1 MSKMS
6 PPGVPRGGSL
16 LSKIKLYTKLF
27 DSNVSELQALID
39 KLKGITDGLE
49 ATHRS
54 TTIGSL
60 SGGVIG
66 AAGGI
71 TSIVGAIL
79 APFTLGA
86 SLIVTGVGIG
96 VAVAGGV
103 TGAVSNITDMVRQKT
118 SRQEIEEILN
128 TFQKII
134 SPIIKCLKDIEV
146 LLNEVQAME
155 LNESS
160 TQRIQAIFGITRGA
174 GHAVELIR
182 LVNVVEMGKVAAQVS
197 RTVRAAA
204 AMTGVVSGL
213 FLLFDI
219 AFITKDV
226 IELRQIDK
234 EKKDGRRSAKTR
246 NPKMSSTVYRRI
258 YRKNSA
264 DSDSSADSN
273 LSIEQPPSIEH
284 CVPEDGSLL
293 TNINLYTTPF
303 DSNVSELQALIG
315 KLTGITDGL
324 ETTHRSATIGSLTW
338 GLIGAAGGITSIVG
352 AILAPFTLGTSLI
365 VTGVGIGVAVIGGV
379 TGAVS
384 NITDMVRQKT
394 SRQEIEEIL
403 NTFQKIISPIIK
415 CLKDIEVLL
424 NEVQT
429 MELNESSTQRIQA
442 IFGATRGTGHAAEL
456 IRLVNFAEIGA
467 VAAQISRTLRV
478 AAAMTGVISGLFL
491 LFDIAF
497 IIKDIKELREIYK
510 EEKDGSETSDIVKFI
525 QEMRNT
531 CDHLTGT
538 VKELRGHR
546 KKLNTEITAK
556 LQET

>member
-1 MSKMS
+1 MFAYILLKVCRNTDPKMS
-6 PPGVPRGGSL
+6 STEYRRIYRKNSADSDNSSDSNRSIEQPPSIEHCVPEDGSL
-16 LSKIKLYTKLF
+16 LTKIQLYTTPF

-39 KLKGITDGLE
+39 KLTGITDDLE

-54 TTIGSL
+54 ATIGSL

-79 APFTLGA
+79 APFTLGT

-128 TFQKII
+128 TFQNKI
-134 SPIIKCLKDIEV
+134 SPIIECLKD
-146 LLNEVQAME
+146 L
-155 LNESS
+155 
-160 TQRIQAIFGITRGA
+160 
-174 GHAVELIR
+174 
-182 LVNVVEMGKVAAQVS
+182 
-197 RTVRAAA
+197 
-204 AMTGVVSGL
+204 
-213 FLLFDI
+213 
-219 AFITKDV
+219 
-226 IELRQIDK
+226 
-234 EKKDGRRSAKTR
+234 
-246 NPKMSSTVYRRI
+246 
-258 YRKNSA
+258 
-264 DSDSSADSN
+264 
-273 LSIEQPPSIEH
+273 
-284 CVPEDGSLL
+284 
-293 TNINLYTTPF
+293 
-303 DSNVSELQALIG
+303 
-315 KLTGITDGL
+315 
-324 ETTHRSATIGSLTW
+324 
-338 GLIGAAGGITSIVG
+338 
-352 AILAPFTLGTSLI
+352 
-365 VTGVGIGVAVIGGV
+365 
-379 TGAVS
+379 
-384 NITDMVRQKT
+384 
-394 SRQEIEEIL
+394 
-403 NTFQKIISPIIK
+403 
-415 CLKDIEVLL
+415 EVLL

-442 IFGATRGTGHAAEL
+442 IFGATRGAGHAAEL

-467 VAAQISRTLRV
+467 VAAQISKTVRV

-510 EEKDGSETSDIVKFI
+510 EEKDGSEKSDIVKFI

-546 KKLNTEITAK
+546 KKLNAEITAK